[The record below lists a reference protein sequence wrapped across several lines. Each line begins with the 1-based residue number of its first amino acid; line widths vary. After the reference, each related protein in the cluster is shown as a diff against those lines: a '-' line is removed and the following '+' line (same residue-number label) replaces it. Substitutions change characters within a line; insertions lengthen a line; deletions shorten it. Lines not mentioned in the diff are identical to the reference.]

1 MAITGHS
8 SRDACPGA
16 LQVHH
21 AADGPLARVRLPGG
35 DLTGAQLAVLA
46 TSGGGVLELTSRAN
60 VQVRGLKD
68 PAAFAAAIAAA
79 GLLPSASH
87 ERVRNIIASPLSDS
101 AAFRRLIRELD
112 AAICAVP
119 ELADLSGRFLFAVDD
134 GSGDVAGLGA
144 DVVLMSRSEHF
155 AVFAGTT
162 DLLLRLPPT
171 EAIHEAVEVA
181 QNFLRLSEGAWRVH
195 DLPREIFP
203 GVPAELSKPRTSG
216 YVGDFGETTG
226 ALVPLGR
233 LTAEQAMVLAEAE
246 WLRITPW
253 RTLLVPKGTRLPEGL
268 ITDPESPW
276 LHVTACTGSPGCA
289 KSLSDVQA
297 DARPIGAPVH
307 WSGCARR
314 CGRPRGE
321 VVDLIATTSGY
332 QRRAS

>member
-16 LQVHH
+16 LQVHQ

-46 TSGGGVLELTSRAN
+46 TAGGGVLELTSRAN
-60 VQVRGLKD
+60 IQVRGVDD
-68 PAAFAAAIAAA
+68 PAGFAEAIAAA

-87 ERVRNIIASPLSDS
+87 ERVRNIVASPLSGS
-101 AAFRRLIRELD
+101 AAFRALVKGLD
-112 AAICAVP
+112 EAICAVP

-144 DVVLMSRSEHF
+144 DVVLMSRGEHF

-162 DLLLRLPPT
+162 DLSLRLPPT
-171 EAIHEAVEVA
+171 EAIHAAVHVA
-181 QNFLRLSEGAWRVH
+181 QTFLRLSEGEWRI
-195 DLPREIFP
+195 PEGTFP
-203 GVPAELSKPRTSG
+203 GPKATFPEPRTSG
-216 YVGDFGETTG
+216 YVGDFGAMTG

-233 LTAEQAMVLAEAE
+233 LTAAQALVLAEAE

-253 RTLLVPKGTRLPEGL
+253 RTLLVPAGTRLPEGL
-268 ITDPESPW
+268 ITDPGSPW

-297 DARPIGAPVH
+297 DARPIGVPVH

-321 VVDLIATTSGY
+321 VTDLIATPSGY
-332 QRRAS
+332 QRSAS

>member
-16 LQVHH
+16 LQVHP

-46 TSGGGVLELTSRAN
+46 TAGGGVLELTSRAN
-60 VQVRGLKD
+60 VQVRGVKD
-68 PAAFAAAIAAA
+68 PAGFAAAVAAA

-87 ERVRNIIASPLSDS
+87 ERVRNIVASPLSGS
-101 AAFRRLIRELD
+101 AAFRGMVRDLD

-119 ELADLSGRFLFAVDD
+119 ELAELSGRFLFAVDD

-144 DVVLMSRSEHF
+144 DVVLMSRGEHF
-155 AVFAGTT
+155 AVFAATT
-162 DLLLRLPPT
+162 DLRLRLPPA
-171 EAIHEAVEVA
+171 EAIHEAVQVA
-181 QNFLRLSEGAWRVH
+181 QTFLRVSDGAWRI
-195 DLPREIFP
+195 PEGAFP
-203 GVPAELSKPRTSG
+203 GVPANLPQPRTSG

-233 LTAEQAMVLAEAE
+233 LTTRQAMVLAEAE

-253 RTLLVPKGTRLPEGL
+253 RTVLVPKGTRLPEGL

-289 KSLSDVQA
+289 KSLSDVQR
-297 DARPIGAPVH
+297 DARPIGVPVH
-307 WSGCARR
+307 WSGCARK

-321 VVDLIATTSGY
+321 VVDLIATPTGY
-332 QRRAS
+332 QRSAS